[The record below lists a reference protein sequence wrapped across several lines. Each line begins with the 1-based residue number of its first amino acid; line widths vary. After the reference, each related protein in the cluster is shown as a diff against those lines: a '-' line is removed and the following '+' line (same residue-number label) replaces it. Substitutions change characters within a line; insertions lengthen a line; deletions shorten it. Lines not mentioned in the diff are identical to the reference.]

1 MPTCTETGASP
12 YGGSNSQ
19 IHRLLFHSAIIRNIW
34 REPLYISCANGSRTK
49 GPRPLLR
56 HAVILH
62 WIAIAMWT
70 SGAFEAVRS
79 SRFESRHSGNEC
91 LQRIPWK
98 SLNDP
103 TQLHLIQS
111 SRHLL
116 MSSTNIRPRQEKS
129 RKSRRA
135 SDSYRLV
142 GQSPPKASLSYTPPS
157 STLDVMVIA
166 PFCFASITCRL
177 ASPGNP
183 CNSGLQNTPLLLVA
197 IPDERPTYLPA

>member
-1 MPTCTETGASP
+1 M
-12 YGGSNSQ
+12 
-19 IHRLLFHSAIIRNIW
+19 HRDRSFALW
-34 REPLYISCANGSRTK
+34 RIQFSDPQTPVSFSDHPEHLEGTPVHIVREWIQDQ